1 MIGSG
6 TVGFATHH
14 SACPAPGGSGGAS
27 GGGYTIGGR
36 NPPPKPGWPNSGGLG
51 TTNTG
56 LGTDSGGPGPSCG
69 GFGVDVVGGLG
80 LGLGVLLSGGLGSK
94 DGGVGLI
101 GGSGGGWSGMKGV
114 DGVEVKGGIDGEF
127 GGLTQNG
134 GLVPSPLSAAARL
147 AASPLLLGLVGG
159 GRYVGSTVLIKLSL
173 NRALSSEFFLLCL
186 RALAS
191 APRTRLHLISTQCKQ
206 V

>member
-14 SACPAPGGSGGAS
+14 CACPAPGGSGGAS

-36 NPPPKPGWPNSGGLG
+36 NPPPKPGGPNSGGLG
-51 TTNTG
+51 TTNMG
-56 LGTDSGGPGPSCG
+56 LGTDSGGLGPSCG

-80 LGLGVLLSGGLGSK
+80 LGVLLSGGLGSK
-94 DGGVGLI
+94 DGGAGLI

-127 GGLTQNG
+127 GGLTHNG
-134 GLVPSPLSAAARL
+134 GLMPSPLSAAARL
-147 AASPLLLGLVGG
+147 AASALLLGLVGG
-159 GRYVGSTVLIKLSL
+159 GKYVGSTVLIKLSL